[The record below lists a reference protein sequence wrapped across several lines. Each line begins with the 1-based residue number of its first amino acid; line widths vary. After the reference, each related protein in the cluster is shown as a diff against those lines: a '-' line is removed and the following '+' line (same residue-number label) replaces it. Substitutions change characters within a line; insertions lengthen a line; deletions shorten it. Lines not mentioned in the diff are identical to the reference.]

1 MVLKSNR
8 YVFSTSKLSFEEN
21 HLLNRFIQQSLLIS
35 MTTLLIACGG
45 GGGGGG
51 SGGGASSP
59 STPSLSGVAAIGLA
73 LTKASVTLKD
83 STGKTETTTT
93 DESGNFSFNNVSSFT
108 PPLMLQVNGSAAGIS
123 YVLHSL
129 MTNVPAQGA
138 NTLNVT
144 PATEAITTQTLG
156 ADPAITFD
164 DAAKIKNIDPIKL
177 ANAKAKLVSSKA
189 QTVNGA
195 RMGIR
200 HLFL

>member
-45 GGGGGG
+45 GGSG
-51 SGGGASSP
+51 GGGASSP
-59 STPSLSGVAAIGLA
+59 STPSLSGVVAIGLA

-129 MTNVPAQGA
+129 MTKVPAQGA

-164 DAAKIKNIDPIKL
+164 DAAKIKNIDPQKL
-177 ANAKAKLVSSKA
+177 DDAKDKLVPNSFKD
-189 QTVNGA
+189 
-195 RMGIR
+195 
-200 HLFL
+200 